1 MAVINNRISAVG
13 LYLYKTIYMNESWPM
28 LNTSMLRPSGKAKDE
43 VSLSDITN
51 MLKNR
56 SSEPATMEYNSEDVK
71 ELEKFCNEHGIL
83 GVNFGKMNPRAALNM
98 LKGKIGVRNEPTIK
112 KGMLYG

>member
-1 MAVINNRISAVG
+1 
-13 LYLYKTIYMNESWPM
+13 
-28 LNTSMLRPSGKAKDE
+28 
-43 VSLSDITN
+43 

-56 SSEPATMEYNSEDVK
+56 SSEPATMEYNPEDVK

-98 LKGKIGVRNEPTIK
+98 LKGKMGVRNEPTIK

>member
-1 MAVINNRISAVG
+1 
-13 LYLYKTIYMNESWPM
+13 
-28 LNTSMLRPSGKAKDE
+28 
-43 VSLSDITN
+43 
-51 MLKNR
+51 
-56 SSEPATMEYNSEDVK
+56 MEYNSEDVK

-98 LKGKIGVRNEPTIK
+98 LKGKMGVRNEPTIK

>member
-1 MAVINNRISAVG
+1 
-13 LYLYKTIYMNESWPM
+13 
-28 LNTSMLRPSGKAKDE
+28 MLRPTGKAKDE

-56 SSEPATMEYNSEDVK
+56 SSEPATMEYNPEDVK

-98 LKGKIGVRNEPTIK
+98 LKGKMGVRNEPTIK